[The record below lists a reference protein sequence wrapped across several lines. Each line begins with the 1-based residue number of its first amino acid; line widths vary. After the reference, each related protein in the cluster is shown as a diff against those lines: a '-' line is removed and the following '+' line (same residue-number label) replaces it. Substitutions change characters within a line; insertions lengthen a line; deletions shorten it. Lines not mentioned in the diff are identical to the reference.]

1 VSEVIFSN
9 TKRPSIPSV
18 ILDAITEFIS
28 GVDDLHVREVS
39 VSEIGALSDKEV
51 ELMSLDLTDELVTD
65 VILSHN
71 RHPSIPGVVLQVIM
85 EMLKTG
91 DNSDNDGNNNVAK
104 KPAAAPVQPTQAVNK
119 DIPRQPQRPLLR
131 KTPAEIEAHKVTLPP
146 VIVMLQVVDQI

>member
-51 ELMSLDLTDELVTD
+51 DLLSRDITDELVTD

-104 KPAAAPVQPTQAVNK
+104 KPAAAPVQPTQVNK
-119 DIPRQPQRPLLR
+119 DIPQQPQRPLLR

-146 VIVMLQVVDQI
+146 VIVILQVVDQI